1 MNKSYVLLEQNN
13 GKRITK
19 TNILI
24 KNGHPPPRAAVFHP
38 IITKGY
44 SFLFRVMTLL
54 PFAVVEKIK
63 VFSSSLLE

>member
-1 MNKSYVLLEQNN
+1 MNISYVLLEQNN

-19 TNILI
+19 TSILI
-24 KNGHPPPRAAVFHP
+24 KKRPPSSESGRFHP

>member
-24 KNGHPPPRAAVFHP
+24 KNGHPLSRAAVF
-38 IITKGY
+38 IQLSELGY
-44 SFLFRVMTLL
+44 SFCFHKKTLL
-54 PFAVVEKIK
+54 PFAVVWKIK
-63 VFSSSLLE
+63 GLSSSLVE